1 MSGWSCVSESDFS
14 RRAINQVGLLL
25 DCDAGRTRSIFLPL
39 AFAIESDYLYIGI
52 TLDVLVI
59 LLDSLLPA

>member
-1 MSGWSCVSESDFS
+1 
-14 RRAINQVGLLL
+14 
-25 DCDAGRTRSIFLPL
+25 L
-39 AFAIESDYLYIGI
+39 AFAIESDYLYIGT